1 MTTES
6 TVHSFRLIQNA
17 PASNAAISTAAAVA
31 ATVSSTIT
39 STLRDRRPFQ
49 LGQSHQQPA
58 ANFMITE
65 LESRIGC
72 SPRCAVLAQS
82 DIDSEQQFVIAN
94 STGIFS
100 YVNDDKRLG
109 LGIEGE
115 KLAVHWW
122 FNYLITV
129 SKENRRTPVTSSAIS
144 SSLATLHKPQ
154 STILNQ
160 LTAK

>member
-1 MTTES
+1 M
-6 TVHSFRLIQNA
+6 
-17 PASNAAISTAAAVA
+17 A

-39 STLRDRRPFQ
+39 STLRDRRPFH
-49 LGQSHQQPA
+49 LGQSHQQPS
-58 ANFMITE
+58 ANFVITE

-72 SPRCAVLAQS
+72 SPHCAVLAHS
-82 DIDSEQQFVIAN
+82 DIDAEQQFVIAN

-129 SKENRRTPVTSSAIS
+129 SKDTRRTPLSSSAIT
-144 SSLATLHKPQ
+144 SSLPTSHKPQ